1 MNNFRTQIC
10 MGSEA
15 HGRLSLLNDTKV
27 KIEFIWS
34 SLLYVNLF
42 LVHFFTYLRV
52 STLFMDFLL
61 DTISVEP
68 RLIYGPPRNTWP
80 SKQTL
85 RFVCFLTLWIPYLLF
100 ALLVS
105 FMRKVF
111 KVSKSL
117 LRVPSKPIEIHF
129 LMRKIF

>member
-1 MNNFRTQIC
+1 MPQIC

-15 HGRLSLLNDTKV
+15 HGRLYLSLLNATKV

-34 SLLYVNLF
+34 SLLYVKLF
-42 LVHFFTYLRV
+42 LVYFFTYLRV

-61 DTISVEP
+61 DTISVGP
-68 RLIYGPPRNTWP
+68 RLIYGPPWNTWP
-80 SKQTL
+80 SKQKL
-85 RFVCFLTLWIPYLLF
+85 QCICFLTLWIPYLLF
-100 ALLVS
+100 SLLVS

-117 LRVPSKPIEIHF
+117 FRVPSKPIEIHF
-129 LMRKIF
+129 